1 MNHLKM
7 NFSVH
12 EKLHHYSCPSWDT
25 HFEKDVHVRQRE
37 DGKKKNSKRLWVVIE
52 GTNLLHVSKRGLQDK
67 YAQTTLL
74 RKGCEEAG

>member
-37 DGKKKNSKRLWVVIE
+37 DGKKKNSKRL
-52 GTNLLHVSKRGLQDK
+52 
-67 YAQTTLL
+67 
-74 RKGCEEAG
+74 